1 VDENGNARAGIR
13 LPAVEVPIATYS
25 GWNYRAAGTGATDQ
39 FAGEAGSFFPFA
51 HTRSEREAQGDS
63 RLSIEERYASR
74 DQYVGRVAQAA
85 RKLVENRYLLR
96 EDVPDVIDFAV
107 TQYDWAVRRDK

>member
-13 LPAVEVPIATYS
+13 LPCVEIPIATYS
-25 GWNYRAAGTGATDQ
+25 GWNYRAARTGATDQ

-51 HTRSEREAQGDS
+51 RTRAEREARGDS

-74 DQYVGRVAQAA
+74 DQYVGKIALAA
-85 RKLVENRYLLR
+85 RKLFENRYLLR
-96 EDVPDVIDFAV
+96 EDVPDVIDFA
-107 TQYDWAVRRDK
+107 TAQYDWAVRRDR